1 MTAPPGR
8 DPIERNPHHANNI
21 MPKGGPNQKAVAAA
35 EKKGA
40 AQSVK
45 EAEKARKAEAA
56 TAADWVDPSVARSQ
70 ARADSAVAK
79 ADEAARKKREKE
91 ALHAAEEAANGSG
104 GKAAKPKFGAAAKKG
119 GNKKKDDLSMLAD
132 ALIGDAE
139 KKAKEKKRLDR
150 IKRER
155 EAMAAIDAERKAEEE
170 RAKRDPLLANTDAMI
185 GGDFDEGGGG
195 PSSVAVGRAANVA
208 SMADVQASGVDAALS
223 AMTLGGG
230 GTGGDDR
237 HPEKRMKAAYKA
249 YEERMMPE
257 MKSQYPGLKRQQYL
271 DKIFASWKK
280 SPDNP
285 LNQQ

>member
-1 MTAPPGR
+1 
-8 DPIERNPHHANNI
+8 

-45 EAEKARKAEAA
+45 DAEKSRKAEAA
-56 TAADWVDPSVARSQ
+56 TTADWADPSVARSQ

-91 ALHAAEEAANGSG
+91 TLHAAEEAASGSG
-104 GKAAKPKFGAAAKKG
+104 GKTAKPKFGAASKKG
-119 GNKKKDDLSMLAD
+119 GTKKKGDDLSMLAD

-170 RAKRDPLLANTDAMI
+170 RARRDPLLANTDAMI

-230 GTGGDDR
+230 TGGDDR

-280 SPDNP
+280 SPENP